1 MREMKELRQIKKFLK
16 TARRLGSGASDSAIL
31 HMESFLSFRV
41 PSHEIA
47 LLEKRQKEEVAE
59 PAEQETN
66 KHLSALQTAG
76 FPRGPGEAGEGS
88 GRSRKQA
95 DLPTNHLRTQRGP
108 PEAPCR
114 PGSGFPHR
122 GGTQFPTLWVTG
134 SGFQVTHVNKIQK
147 HKIEATGVMLSKSS
161 ARPSIVF

>member
-16 TARRLGSGASDSAIL
+16 TARRLGSGASDSAVL

-76 FPRGPGEAGEGS
+76 LPQGPRGGWRRVWAEQEAG
-88 GRSRKQA
+88 RSAHKPPQ
-95 DLPTNHLRTQRGP
+95 DPEGP
-108 PEAPCR
+108 PGGALPARVRVSPQRWDPVPHPLGDWEWF
-114 PGSGFPHR
+114 PGDSC
-122 GGTQFPTLWVTG
+122 
-134 SGFQVTHVNKIQK
+134 
-147 HKIEATGVMLSKSS
+147 E
-161 ARPSIVF
+161 